1 MPKLKVLKSV
11 AHNLAHSYLSLM
23 NYIDNEYTVERLFQ
37 IAKNSGENQIYI
49 DVLNKVIRPEI
60 YNTPEIQKSLI
71 YMEKSFDSLINPEKI
86 TRDHIKSVEIKI
98 TFHLDQ
104 TRPSETVKGLELPS
118 YDCISEITD
127 INGKVHSKSVV
138 EWWRY

>member
-23 NYIDNEYTVERLFQ
+23 NYIDGEYTAERLFQ
-37 IAKNSGENQIYI
+37 IAKDSGENQIHI
-49 DVLNKVIRPEI
+49 DVLNKIIRPEI

-86 TRDHIKSVEIKI
+86 TRDYIKSVEIRI
-98 TFHLDQ
+98 AFHLDQ
-104 TRPSETVKGLELPS
+104 TRPSKTVEGLELPS
-118 YDCISEITD
+118 YDCVSEITD